1 MPVSATIDIN
11 DLALFVAV
19 VRAGS
24 FTAAAHTLGTQKA
37 HVSRVV
43 TRLEQ
48 RLGARL
54 LQRSTRSLAVTE
66 VGRELYERVT
76 GILSALD
83 ETEAMIQQSQAEP
96 QGVLKLSCG
105 VELGLLVVNRWI
117 RAFLKRY
124 PLVRVDADFSDR
136 VVDLIHEGF
145 DLAIRVGKLA
155 DSSLSARSLG
165 EIRYALYASSEYL
178 RRHQLPE
185 HPKDLVAHDLI
196 MFVAKSPPA
205 WQLERNGEQFDIEAR
220 ARLIVNN
227 HVGARDAAID
237 GLGIALL
244 PRFQVAT
251 YAKDGNLIEVLPGW
265 TRPPAPIHALFAS
278 SRYLTPKVRAFID
291 LACEQPLEL

>member
-1 MPVSATIDIN
+1 M
-11 DLALFVAV
+11 
-19 VRAGS
+19 
-24 FTAAAHTLGTQKA
+24 
-37 HVSRVV
+37 
-43 TRLEQ
+43 
-48 RLGARL
+48 
-54 LQRSTRSLAVTE
+54 TE
-66 VGRELYERVT
+66 VGRELYERAT

-83 ETEAMIQQSQAEP
+83 ETEAMIQQTHAEP

-105 VELGLLVVNRWI
+105 VEFGLLVVNQWI
-117 RAFLKRY
+117 RAYLKRY
-124 PLVRVDADFSDR
+124 LLVRVDADFSDR

-155 DSSLSARSLG
+155 DSGLSARSLG
-165 EIRYALYASSEYL
+165 QIRYALYASSDYL
-178 RRHQLPE
+178 RTHPVPE

-205 WQLERNGEQFDIEAR
+205 WHLENNGEQVDIEAR

-227 HVGARDAAID
+227 HVGARDATID

-244 PRFQVAT
+244 PRFQAT
-251 YAKDGNLIEVLPGW
+251 PYAKGGNLIEVLPGW
-265 TRPPAPIHALFAS
+265 TRAPAPIHALFAS